1 MDTLQSKITLKD
13 MGKAGKFTD
22 GISTSLN
29 AYLTTLS
36 KSKYNNALVIKN
48 LSNEYLKE
56 LDNYYHF
63 NDDFYFYLVK
73 VEATSGIHYI
83 ETIHELSKIVKY
95 FTLKKQLIYDATDGI
110 KKATNPTLG
119 GCKFIN
125 VKKKMY
131 MQSIL
136 MTEGLVS

>member
-22 GISTSLN
+22 DISTSLD

-36 KSKYNNALVIKN
+36 KSKYSNALVIKN

-56 LDNYYHF
+56 LNNYYHF

-73 VEATSGIHYI
+73 VEASGIHYI
-83 ETIHELSKIVKY
+83 ETIHELSKIAKN
-95 FTLKKQLIYDATDGI
+95 FTLKKQLIYDHPTDGI

-125 VKKKMY
+125 VNKRCTY
-131 MQSIL
+131 NL
-136 MTEGLVS
+136 F